1 MVPKSSY
8 DIVILGT
15 RREKSKV
22 AKIQVDF
29 VLSYQEE
36 KGLNGLSVFSHIK
49 KRIISYFHFLTS
61 SILSS
66 K

>member
-49 KRIISYFHFLTS
+49 KKDYQL
-61 SILSS
+61 LSLS
-66 K
+66 HEQHLVF